1 MWKGKEGRGVGSE
14 LEKAKES
21 DKLERDLEKGTE
33 RGLERA
39 WRQDWKD
46 AVRAWEEGDRKK
58 DLELVGKGSKGTLK
72 NGIIF

>member
-1 MWKGKEGRGVGSE
+1 VDWKRGKRQDRKG
-14 LEKAKES
+14 
-21 DKLERDLEKGTE
+21 DLEEGTE

-46 AVRAWEEGDRKK
+46 AKRAWKEGDRKK

-72 NGIIF
+72 KGIIFSKGARRGGLEV